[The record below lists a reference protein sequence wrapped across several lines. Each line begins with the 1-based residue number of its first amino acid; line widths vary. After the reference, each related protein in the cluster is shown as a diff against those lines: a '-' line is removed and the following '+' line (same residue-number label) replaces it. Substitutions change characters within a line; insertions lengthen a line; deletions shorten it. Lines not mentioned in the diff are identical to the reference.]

1 VQKNKWIRK
10 YVFQKNIK
18 IGKLEEFKNIEV
30 ARQQTGVDN
39 NIAFD
44 FSLAENV
51 VWELDDKHYVSFTA
65 TFNSIENV
73 VRFVDIKHSH
83 DKNGCYLP
91 AGVELLMNKRGS
103 LSQTYIDHTGRSFL
117 ASNEV

>member
-1 VQKNKWIRK
+1 MQKNKWIRK

-30 ARQQTGVDN
+30 ARQQIGVDN

-73 VRFVDIKHSH
+73 VRFVDI
-83 DKNGCYLP
+83 
-91 AGVELLMNKRGS
+91 
-103 LSQTYIDHTGRSFL
+103 
-117 ASNEV
+117 